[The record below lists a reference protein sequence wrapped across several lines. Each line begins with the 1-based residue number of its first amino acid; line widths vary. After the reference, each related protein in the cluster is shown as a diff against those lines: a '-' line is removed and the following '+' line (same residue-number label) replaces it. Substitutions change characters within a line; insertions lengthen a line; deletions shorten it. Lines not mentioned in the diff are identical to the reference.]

1 MAVRIGE
8 NIHQTKPKKTK
19 QGNSINT
26 KRSHK
31 GCGPNGSTQGKFYKK
46 RNRGQ
51 GKRQ

>member
-1 MAVRIGE
+1 MSKLKDGKRV
-8 NIHQTKPKKTK
+8 KKTK

-31 GCGPNGSTQGKFYKK
+31 GGGPKGSTQGKYYKK

-51 GKRQ
+51 GKRK